1 MKVLYIV
8 FVKFAREGLGIRDWG
23 LGKMISEFALYL
35 YDDGTRKR
43 VSYNALYKPNEI
55 QTFPERASRVSY
67 SALPGFDVTDERL
80 FCCMQCPYPLIN
92 TKPALHTECGRS
104 ITYYNLP

>member
-8 FVKFAREGLGIRDWG
+8 FMRFAREGLGIRDWG
-23 LGKMISEFALYL
+23 LGKVISEFALYL

-67 SALPGFDVTDERL
+67 SALPGFDVTDERPYL
-80 FCCMQCPYPLIN
+80 LTFCP
-92 TKPALHTECGRS
+92 
-104 ITYYNLP
+104 